1 MSNYILLIAWS
12 VAGCSLA
19 AVLLMYLHCRRMKR
33 NCNMKIVEYLREQDR
48 LTKELERTRI
58 EKEVMEDLL
67 QSRLAKTSP
76 TTSEVT
82 IPESEN

>member
-19 AVLLMYLHCRRMKR
+19 AVLLMYLHCRHMKR
-33 NCNMKIVEYLREQDR
+33 NCNMMIVEYLREQDR

-58 EKEVMEDLL
+58 EKDTIEKLL
-67 QSRLAKTSP
+67 KNYL
-76 TTSEVT
+76 SEAT
-82 IPESEN
+82 E